1 MAKSKTKQPDPESDA
16 VTVVADWE
24 RLTDDQQYEVLA
36 KAIQEM
42 TEKLDL
48 SGADPELI
56 SAALFSV
63 FVDRMSDSGDREQYD
78 DILQEALDTEWPEHT
93 VH

>member
-1 MAKSKTKQPDPESDA
+1 MAKSKTKTPPKSEETVS
-16 VTVVADWE
+16 VVADWD

-36 KAIQEM
+36 NAIQEM

-56 SAALFSV
+56 SAAVFSV
-63 FVDRMSDSGDREQYD
+63 FVERMCASGDREQYE
-78 DILQEALDTEWPEHT
+78 DILQEAMDTDWEEHT